1 MRKRKWKQGIA
12 VLTAAALVLTGII
25 VPGSAGAKAKIR
37 LNKKKVTIKVG
48 GKVTLKLK
56 NAKKKVIWKSSKK
69 KVASVSA
76 KGIVRGKSAGTAKIT
91 AKSNKKSY
99 TCTVIVKEKRDS
111 FVEPD
116 ETEMPGTTT
125 VPTAKPTGEPTKT
138 PVNPTSNPTKAPAS
152 EAPVNPTSNPT
163 KVPASEAPV
172 NPTSNPT
179 KAPASEAPVNP
190 TSNPTKTPASE
201 APVNPTSNPTKAP
214 ASEAPVNPTSNP
226 TKAPASETPVNP
238 TSNPTKAPA
247 SEAPVNPTS
256 NPTKVPASE
265 APVNPT
271 SNPTKAPASE
281 APVNPT
287 KAPVNPTKEPTT
299 APTAA
304 PSGNTLT
311 IGKYSLSIGMSFQD
325 AQNILGSKCV
335 DEGISP
341 QGYASYIYNPG
352 NDYSCLVELQ
362 VKDGKLVEL
371 STISKNFNY
380 GDIAAAGNSIATLK
394 ANGFT
399 AVETYK
405 YTIYSKTSDQEYIN
419 VMTDAQRGGAVYGVQ
434 IFDKSLGSM
443 DTLLYPKNCKYSDDI
458 NKYQARLTALYLNAY
473 RAYHGAGLMQITD
486 NGVAQA
492 HSEYMASKNSDVMD
506 EGSVSWKTRFDQNY
520 NDGEKL
526 FLKTEYV
533 SYGSPDAF
541 SAVTYAIAE
550 RDSTTNFYKYILMEE
565 YEDEAVDFCIE
576 CGFANTAS
584 GSKLTFSAFD
594 FYAY

>member
-12 VLTAAALVLTGII
+12 VLTAAALVLTGIT

-69 KVASVSA
+69 KVAPVSA

-116 ETEMPGTTT
+116 ETEMPGTT
-125 VPTAKPTGEPTKT
+125 VPTAKPTGVPTTKPTGEPTK
-138 PVNPTSNPTKAPAS
+138 
-152 EAPVNPTSNPT
+152 APVNPTSNPT

-179 KAPASEAPVNP
+179 KAPADP
-190 TSNPTKTPASE
+190 TP
-201 APVNPTSNPTKAP
+201 
-214 ASEAPVNPTSNP
+214 
-226 TKAPASETPVNP
+226 
-238 TSNPTKAPA
+238 
-247 SEAPVNPTS
+247 
-256 NPTKVPASE
+256 
-265 APVNPT
+265 
-271 SNPTKAPASE
+271 
-281 APVNPT
+281 
-287 KAPVNPTKEPTT
+287 EPTT

-311 IGKYSLSIGMSFQD
+311 IGKYSLSIGMSFKD

-352 NDYSCLVELQ
+352 NDYSCLVEFQ
-362 VKDGKLVEL
+362 IKDGKLVEL

-380 GDIAAAGNSIATLK
+380 GGIAAAGNSIATLK

-419 VMTDAQRGGAVYGVQ
+419 VMTDTQRGGAVYGVQ

-492 HSEYMASKNSDVMD
+492 HSKYMASKNSDVMD

>member
-12 VLTAAALVLTGII
+12 VLTAAALVLTGIT

-116 ETEMPGTTT
+116 ETEMPGTT

-179 KAPASEAPVNP
+179 K
-190 TSNPTKTPASE
+190 T
-201 APVNPTSNPTKAP
+201 
-214 ASEAPVNPTSNP
+214 
-226 TKAPASETPVNP
+226 
-238 TSNPTKAPA
+238 PA

-265 APVNPT
+265 APINPTSNPTKVPVNPTGNPTKVPESEAPVDPTSNPTGNPTKVPESEAPVNPT
-271 SNPTKAPASE
+271 SNPTKAPTAKPTDVPTTKPTGE
-281 APVNPT
+281 PT
-287 KAPVNPTKEPTT
+287 KAPVDPTPEPTT

-352 NDYSCLVELQ
+352 NDYSCLVEFQ
-362 VKDGKLVEL
+362 IRDGKLVEL

-380 GDIAAAGNSIATLK
+380 GGIAAAGNSIATLK

-419 VMTDAQRGGAVYGVQ
+419 VMTDTQRGGAVYGVQ

-473 RAYHGAGLMQITD
+473 RVYHGAGLMQITD

-550 RDSTTNFYKYILMEE
+550 RDSATNFYKYILMEE

>member
-12 VLTAAALVLTGII
+12 VLTAAALVLTGIT

-56 NAKKKVIWKSSKK
+56 NAKKKVTWKSSKK

-99 TCTVIVKEKRDS
+99 TCTVIVKEKQDS

-125 VPTAKPTGEPTKT
+125 VPTAKPTGEPTK
-138 PVNPTSNPTKAPAS
+138 
-152 EAPVNPTSNPT
+152 
-163 KVPASEAPV
+163 
-172 NPTSNPT
+172 
-179 KAPASEAPVNP
+179 
-190 TSNPTKTPASE
+190 

-226 TKAPASETPVNP
+226 TKAP
-238 TSNPTKAPA
+238 
-247 SEAPVNPTS
+247 VNPTS
-256 NPTKVPASE
+256 NPTKVPASK

-271 SNPTKAPASE
+271 SNPTKAPAD
-281 APVNPT
+281 PT
-287 KAPVNPTKEPTT
+287 PEPTT

-352 NDYSCLVELQ
+352 NDYSCLVEFQ
-362 VKDGKLVEL
+362 IRDGKLVEL
-371 STISKNFNY
+371 STISKKFNY
-380 GDIAAAGNSIATLK
+380 GGIAAVGNSIATLK

-419 VMTDAQRGGAVYGVQ
+419 VMTDTQRGGAVYGVQ

>member
-12 VLTAAALVLTGII
+12 VLTAAALVLTGIT

-152 EAPVNPTSNPT
+152 EAPVNPT
-163 KVPASEAPV
+163 
-172 NPTSNPT
+172 
-179 KAPASEAPVNP
+179 
-190 TSNPTKTPASE
+190 
-201 APVNPTSNPTKAP
+201 
-214 ASEAPVNPTSNP
+214 
-226 TKAPASETPVNP
+226 
-238 TSNPTKAPA
+238 
-247 SEAPVNPTS
+247 
-256 NPTKVPASE
+256 
-265 APVNPT
+265 
-271 SNPTKAPASE
+271 
-281 APVNPT
+281 
-287 KAPVNPTKEPTT
+287 KAPVNPTKEPVDPTPEPTT

-341 QGYASYIYNPG
+341 QGYASYMYNPG
-352 NDYSCLVELQ
+352 NDYSCLVEFQ
-362 VKDGKLVEL
+362 IRDGKLVEL

-380 GDIAAAGNSIATLK
+380 GGIAAAGNSIATLK

-419 VMTDAQRGGAVYGVQ
+419 VMTDTQRGGAVYGVQ

-458 NKYQARLTALYLNAY
+458 NKYQACLTALYLNAY

-520 NDGEKL
+520 NDGETL

>member
-12 VLTAAALVLTGII
+12 VLTAAALVLTGIT

-116 ETEMPGTTT
+116 ETEMPGTT

-152 EAPVNPTSNPT
+152 EAPVNPTP
-163 KVPASEAPV
+163 
-172 NPTSNPT
+172 
-179 KAPASEAPVNP
+179 
-190 TSNPTKTPASE
+190 
-201 APVNPTSNPTKAP
+201 
-214 ASEAPVNPTSNP
+214 
-226 TKAPASETPVNP
+226 
-238 TSNPTKAPA
+238 
-247 SEAPVNPTS
+247 
-256 NPTKVPASE
+256 
-265 APVNPT
+265 
-271 SNPTKAPASE
+271 
-281 APVNPT
+281 
-287 KAPVNPTKEPTT
+287 EPTT

-380 GDIAAAGNSIATLK
+380 GDIVAAGNSIATLK

>member
-12 VLTAAALVLTGII
+12 VLTAAALVLTGIT

-138 PVNPTSNPTKAPAS
+138 
-152 EAPVNPTSNPT
+152 
-163 KVPASEAPV
+163 
-172 NPTSNPT
+172 
-179 KAPASEAPVNP
+179 
-190 TSNPTKTPASE
+190 
-201 APVNPTSNPTKAP
+201 
-214 ASEAPVNPTSNP
+214 
-226 TKAPASETPVNP
+226 
-238 TSNPTKAPA
+238 
-247 SEAPVNPTS
+247 
-256 NPTKVPASE
+256 
-265 APVNPT
+265 PVNPT

>member
-12 VLTAAALVLTGII
+12 VLTAAALVLTGIT

-125 VPTAKPTGEPTKT
+125 VPTAKPTGVPTTKPTGEPTKAPVNPT
-138 PVNPTSNPTKAPAS
+138 SNPTKVPVNPTGNPTKVPESEAPVNPTSNPTKAPAS

-179 KAPASEAPVNP
+179 KVPASEVPVNP
-190 TSNPTKTPASE
+190 TG
-201 APVNPTSNPTKAP
+201 NPTKAP

-226 TKAPASETPVNP
+226 TKAPTAKP
-238 TSNPTKAPA
+238 TDVPTTK
-247 SEAPVNPTS
+247 PTG
-256 NPTKVPASE
+256 E
-265 APVNPT
+265 
-271 SNPTKAPASE
+271 
-281 APVNPT
+281 PT
-287 KAPVNPTKEPTT
+287 KAPVNPTGKPTKAPTTKPTGEPTKAPADPTPEPTT
-299 APTAA
+299 AP
-304 PSGNTLT
+304 SGNALT

-352 NDYSCLVELQ
+352 NDYSCLVEFQ
-362 VKDGKLVEL
+362 IRDGKLVEL
-371 STISKNFNY
+371 STISKKFNY
-380 GDIAAAGNSIATLK
+380 GGIAAAGNSIATLK

-419 VMTDAQRGGAVYGVQ
+419 VMTDTQRGGAVYGVQ

-492 HSEYMASKNSDVMD
+492 HSEYMASKNSDVTD

>member
-12 VLTAAALVLTGII
+12 VLTAAALVLTGIT

-116 ETEMPGTTT
+116 ETEMPGTT

-163 KVPASEAPV
+163 KVPASEAPI

-179 KAPASEAPVNP
+179 KVPVNPTGNPTKVPESEAPVDP
-190 TSNPTKTPASE
+190 TSNPTGNPTKVPESE

-214 ASEAPVNPTSNP
+214 TAKPTDVP
-226 TKAPASETPVNP
+226 TTKP
-238 TSNPTKAPA
+238 TG
-247 SEAPVNPTS
+247 E
-256 NPTKVPASE
+256 
-265 APVNPT
+265 
-271 SNPTKAPASE
+271 
-281 APVNPT
+281 PT
-287 KAPVNPTKEPTT
+287 KAPVDPTPEPTT

-352 NDYSCLVELQ
+352 NDYSCLVEFQ
-362 VKDGKLVEL
+362 IRDGKLVEL

-380 GDIAAAGNSIATLK
+380 GGIAAAGNSIATLK

-419 VMTDAQRGGAVYGVQ
+419 VMTDTQRGGAVYGVQ

-473 RAYHGAGLMQITD
+473 RVYHGAGLMQITD

-550 RDSTTNFYKYILMEE
+550 RDSATNFYKYILMEE

>member
-12 VLTAAALVLTGII
+12 VLTAAALVLTGIT

-116 ETEMPGTTT
+116 ETEMPGTT

-152 EAPVNPTSNPT
+152 EAPVNPT
-163 KVPASEAPV
+163 
-172 NPTSNPT
+172 
-179 KAPASEAPVNP
+179 
-190 TSNPTKTPASE
+190 
-201 APVNPTSNPTKAP
+201 
-214 ASEAPVNPTSNP
+214 
-226 TKAPASETPVNP
+226 
-238 TSNPTKAPA
+238 
-247 SEAPVNPTS
+247 
-256 NPTKVPASE
+256 
-265 APVNPT
+265 
-271 SNPTKAPASE
+271 
-281 APVNPT
+281 
-287 KAPVNPTKEPTT
+287 KAPVNPTKEPVDPTPEPTT

-380 GDIAAAGNSIATLK
+380 GGVAAAGNSIATLK

-419 VMTDAQRGGAVYGVQ
+419 VMTDTQRGGAVYGVQ

>member
-1 MRKRKWKQGIA
+1 MRKRKWKQGVA
-12 VLTAAALVLTGII
+12 VLTAAALVVTGIT
-25 VPGSAGAKAKIR
+25 VPGSTGAKAKIR

-48 GKVTLKLK
+48 GKVILKLK
-56 NAKKKVIWKSSKK
+56 NAKKKVTWKSSKK

-125 VPTAKPTGEPTKT
+125 VPTAKPTGVPTVKPTGEPTKA
-138 PVNPTSNPTKAPAS
+138 PVNPTGNPTKAPASEAPVNPTGNPTSNPTKAPAS
-152 EAPVNPTSNPT
+152 EAPVNPTG
-163 KVPASEAPV
+163 K
-172 NPTSNPT
+172 
-179 KAPASEAPVNP
+179 
-190 TSNPTKTPASE
+190 
-201 APVNPTSNPTKAP
+201 
-214 ASEAPVNPTSNP
+214 PTSNP

-271 SNPTKAPASE
+271 SNPTKVPASE
-281 APVNPT
+281 APVDPTSNPT
-287 KAPVNPTKEPTT
+287 KAPTAKPTDVPTTKPTGEPTKAPADPTPEPTT

-352 NDYSCLVELQ
+352 NDYSCLVEFQ
-362 VKDGKLVEL
+362 IRDGKLVEL

-380 GDIAAAGNSIATLK
+380 GGIAAAGNSIATLK

-419 VMTDAQRGGAVYGVQ
+419 VMTDTQRGGAVYGVQ

-492 HSEYMASKNSDVMD
+492 HSEYMAGKNSDVMD

>member
-12 VLTAAALVLTGII
+12 VLTAAALVLTGIT

-116 ETEMPGTTT
+116 ETEMPGTT

-138 PVNPTSNPTKAPAS
+138 
-152 EAPVNPTSNPT
+152 
-163 KVPASEAPV
+163 
-172 NPTSNPT
+172 
-179 KAPASEAPVNP
+179 
-190 TSNPTKTPASE
+190 
-201 APVNPTSNPTKAP
+201 
-214 ASEAPVNPTSNP
+214 
-226 TKAPASETPVNP
+226 
-238 TSNPTKAPA
+238 
-247 SEAPVNPTS
+247 
-256 NPTKVPASE
+256 
-265 APVNPT
+265 PVNPT

-299 APTAA
+299 APTAD
-304 PSGNTLT
+304 PSGNALT

-325 AQNILGSKCV
+325 VQNILVSGSV

-341 QGYASYIYNPG
+341 QGYASYVYNPG

-371 STISKNFNY
+371 STISKKFNY
-380 GDIAAAGNSIATLK
+380 GGIAAAGNSIATLK

-419 VMTDAQRGGAVYGVQ
+419 VMTDTRRGGAVYGVQ

-486 NGVAQA
+486 KGVAQA
-492 HSEYMASKNSDVMD
+492 HSEYMASKNSDVTD

>member
-12 VLTAAALVLTGII
+12 VLTAAALVLTGIT

-190 TSNPTKTPASE
+190 T
-201 APVNPTSNPTKAP
+201 
-214 ASEAPVNPTSNP
+214 
-226 TKAPASETPVNP
+226 
-238 TSNPTKAPA
+238 
-247 SEAPVNPTS
+247 
-256 NPTKVPASE
+256 
-265 APVNPT
+265 
-271 SNPTKAPASE
+271 
-281 APVNPT
+281 

-299 APTAA
+299 APTAD
-304 PSGNTLT
+304 PSGNALT

-325 AQNILGSKCV
+325 VQNILVSGSV

-341 QGYASYIYNPG
+341 QGYASYVYNPG

-371 STISKNFNY
+371 STISKKFNY
-380 GDIAAAGNSIATLK
+380 GGIAAAGNSIATLK

-419 VMTDAQRGGAVYGVQ
+419 VMTDTRRGGAVYGVQ

-486 NGVAQA
+486 KGVAQA
-492 HSEYMASKNSDVMD
+492 HSEYMASKNSDVTD

>member
-12 VLTAAALVLTGII
+12 VLTTAALVLTGIT

-116 ETEMPGTTT
+116 ETEMPGTT

-138 PVNPTSNPTKAPAS
+138 
-152 EAPVNPTSNPT
+152 
-163 KVPASEAPV
+163 
-172 NPTSNPT
+172 
-179 KAPASEAPVNP
+179 
-190 TSNPTKTPASE
+190 
-201 APVNPTSNPTKAP
+201 
-214 ASEAPVNPTSNP
+214 
-226 TKAPASETPVNP
+226 
-238 TSNPTKAPA
+238 
-247 SEAPVNPTS
+247 
-256 NPTKVPASE
+256 
-265 APVNPT
+265 PVNPT

-352 NDYSCLVELQ
+352 NDYSCLVEFQ
-362 VKDGKLVEL
+362 IRDGKLVEL

>member
-247 SEAPVNPTS
+247 SEAPVNPT
-256 NPTKVPASE
+256 
-265 APVNPT
+265 
-271 SNPTKAPASE
+271 
-281 APVNPT
+281 
-287 KAPVNPTKEPTT
+287 KAPVNPTKEPVDPTPEPTT

-352 NDYSCLVELQ
+352 NDYSCLVEFQ
-362 VKDGKLVEL
+362 IRDGKLVEL

-380 GDIAAAGNSIATLK
+380 GGIAAAGNSIATLK

-419 VMTDAQRGGAVYGVQ
+419 VMTDTQRGGAVYGVQ

>member
-1 MRKRKWKQGIA
+1 MRKRKWKQGVA
-12 VLTAAALVLTGII
+12 VLTAAALVVTGIT

-48 GKVTLKLK
+48 GKVILKLK
-56 NAKKKVIWKSSKK
+56 NAKKKVTWKSSKK

-116 ETEMPGTTT
+116 ETEMPGTT
-125 VPTAKPTGEPTKT
+125 VPTAKPTGVPTVKPTGEPTKA
-138 PVNPTSNPTKAPAS
+138 PVNPTGNPTKAPAS
-152 EAPVNPTSNPT
+152 EAPVNPTG
-163 KVPASEAPV
+163 K
-172 NPTSNPT
+172 
-179 KAPASEAPVNP
+179 
-190 TSNPTKTPASE
+190 
-201 APVNPTSNPTKAP
+201 
-214 ASEAPVNPTSNP
+214 PTSNP

-271 SNPTKAPASE
+271 SNPTKVPASE
-281 APVNPT
+281 APVDPTSNPT
-287 KAPVNPTKEPTT
+287 KAPTAKPTDVPTTKPTGEPTKAPVDPTPEPTT

-352 NDYSCLVELQ
+352 NDYSCLVEFQ
-362 VKDGKLVEL
+362 IRDGKLVEL

-380 GDIAAAGNSIATLK
+380 GGIAAAGNSIATLK

-419 VMTDAQRGGAVYGVQ
+419 VMTDTQRGGAVYGVQ

-443 DTLLYPKNCKYSDDI
+443 DTLLYPKNCKYFDDI

-492 HSEYMASKNSDVMD
+492 HSEYMAGKNSDVMD

>member
-12 VLTAAALVLTGII
+12 VLTAAALVLTGIT

-99 TCTVIVKEKRDS
+99 TCTVIVKEKQDS

-116 ETEMPGTTT
+116 ETEMPGTTVPT
-125 VPTAKPTGEPTKT
+125 AKPTGVPTAKPTGEPTK
-138 PVNPTSNPTKAPAS
+138 
-152 EAPVNPTSNPT
+152 
-163 KVPASEAPV
+163 APV

-179 KAPASEAPVNP
+179 KAPASEVPVNP
-190 TSNPTKTPASE
+190 TSNPTKVPTAKPTDVPTAKPTDVPTTKPTGE
-201 APVNPTSNPTKAP
+201 PTKAPVNPTGNPTKAP
-214 ASEAPVNPTSNP
+214 ADP
-226 TKAPASETPVNP
+226 TPVNP

-247 SEAPVNPTS
+247 DPT
-256 NPTKVPASE
+256 P
-265 APVNPT
+265 
-271 SNPTKAPASE
+271 
-281 APVNPT
+281 
-287 KAPVNPTKEPTT
+287 EPTT
-299 APTAA
+299 A

-352 NDYSCLVELQ
+352 NDYSCLVEFQ
-362 VKDGKLVEL
+362 IRDGKLVEL

-380 GDIAAAGNSIATLK
+380 GGIAAAGNSIATLK

-419 VMTDAQRGGAVYGVQ
+419 VMTDTQRGGAVYGVQ

-443 DTLLYPKNCKYSDDI
+443 DTLLYPKNCKYFDDI

-492 HSEYMASKNSDVMD
+492 HSEYMAGKNSDVMD

>member
-1 MRKRKWKQGIA
+1 MRKRKWKQGVA
-12 VLTAAALVLTGII
+12 VLTAAALVVTGIT

-48 GKVTLKLK
+48 GKVILKLK
-56 NAKKKVIWKSSKK
+56 NAKKKVTWKSSKK

-125 VPTAKPTGEPTKT
+125 VPTAKPTGVPTVKPTGEPTKA
-138 PVNPTSNPTKAPAS
+138 PVNPTGNPTKAPASEAPVNPTGNPTSNPTKAPAS
-152 EAPVNPTSNPT
+152 EAPVNPTG
-163 KVPASEAPV
+163 K
-172 NPTSNPT
+172 
-179 KAPASEAPVNP
+179 
-190 TSNPTKTPASE
+190 
-201 APVNPTSNPTKAP
+201 
-214 ASEAPVNPTSNP
+214 PTSNP

-265 APVNPT
+265 APVDPT
-271 SNPTKAPASE
+271 SNPTKAPTAKPTDVPTTKPTGE
-281 APVNPT
+281 PT
-287 KAPVNPTKEPTT
+287 KAPADPTPEPTT

-352 NDYSCLVELQ
+352 NDYSCLVEFQ
-362 VKDGKLVEL
+362 IRDGKLVEL

-380 GDIAAAGNSIATLK
+380 GGIAAAGNSIATLK

-419 VMTDAQRGGAVYGVQ
+419 VMTDTQRGGAVYGVQ

>member
-12 VLTAAALVLTGII
+12 VLTAAALVLTGIT

-116 ETEMPGTTT
+116 ETEMPGTT

-152 EAPVNPTSNPT
+152 EAPVNPT
-163 KVPASEAPV
+163 
-172 NPTSNPT
+172 
-179 KAPASEAPVNP
+179 
-190 TSNPTKTPASE
+190 
-201 APVNPTSNPTKAP
+201 
-214 ASEAPVNPTSNP
+214 
-226 TKAPASETPVNP
+226 
-238 TSNPTKAPA
+238 
-247 SEAPVNPTS
+247 
-256 NPTKVPASE
+256 
-265 APVNPT
+265 
-271 SNPTKAPASE
+271 
-281 APVNPT
+281 
-287 KAPVNPTKEPTT
+287 KAPVNPTKEPVDPTPEPTT

-352 NDYSCLVELQ
+352 NDYSCLVEFQ
-362 VKDGKLVEL
+362 IRDGKLVEL

-380 GDIAAAGNSIATLK
+380 GGVAAAGNSIATLK

-419 VMTDAQRGGAVYGVQ
+419 VMTDTQRGGAVYGVQ

>member
-12 VLTAAALVLTGII
+12 VLTAAALVLTGIT

-138 PVNPTSNPTKAPAS
+138 PVNPTSNPTKVPAS

-163 KVPASEAPV
+163 KVPASKAPV

-179 KAPASEAPVNP
+179 KAPADP
-190 TSNPTKTPASE
+190 TSE
-201 APVNPTSNPTKAP
+201 
-214 ASEAPVNPTSNP
+214 
-226 TKAPASETPVNP
+226 
-238 TSNPTKAPA
+238 
-247 SEAPVNPTS
+247 
-256 NPTKVPASE
+256 
-265 APVNPT
+265 
-271 SNPTKAPASE
+271 
-281 APVNPT
+281 
-287 KAPVNPTKEPTT
+287 
-299 APTAA
+299 PTAA

-380 GDIAAAGNSIATLK
+380 GGIAAAGNSIAALK

-419 VMTDAQRGGAVYGVQ
+419 VMTDTQRGGAVYGVQ

-458 NKYQARLTALYLNAY
+458 NKHQARLTALYLNAY

>member
-12 VLTAAALVLTGII
+12 VLTAAALVLTGIT

-56 NAKKKVIWKSSKK
+56 NAKKKVTWKSSKK

-99 TCTVIVKEKRDS
+99 TCTVIVKEKQDS

-125 VPTAKPTGEPTKT
+125 VPTAKPTGEPTK
-138 PVNPTSNPTKAPAS
+138 
-152 EAPVNPTSNPT
+152 
-163 KVPASEAPV
+163 
-172 NPTSNPT
+172 
-179 KAPASEAPVNP
+179 
-190 TSNPTKTPASE
+190 

-226 TKAPASETPVNP
+226 TKAP
-238 TSNPTKAPA
+238 
-247 SEAPVNPTS
+247 VNPTS

-271 SNPTKAPASE
+271 SNPTKVPAS
-281 APVNPT
+281 
-287 KAPVNPTKEPTT
+287 KAPVNPTSNPTKAPADPTPEPTT

-352 NDYSCLVELQ
+352 NDYSCLVEFQ
-362 VKDGKLVEL
+362 IRDGKLVEL

-380 GDIAAAGNSIATLK
+380 GGIAAAGNSIATLK

-419 VMTDAQRGGAVYGVQ
+419 VMTDTQRGGAVYGVQ

-458 NKYQARLTALYLNAY
+458 NKYQARLTALYLNAD

>member
-12 VLTAAALVLTGII
+12 VLTAAALVLTGIT

-56 NAKKKVIWKSSKK
+56 NAKKKVTWKSSKK

-99 TCTVIVKEKRDS
+99 TCTVIVKEKQDS

-125 VPTAKPTGEPTKT
+125 VPTAKPTGEPTK
-138 PVNPTSNPTKAPAS
+138 
-152 EAPVNPTSNPT
+152 
-163 KVPASEAPV
+163 
-172 NPTSNPT
+172 
-179 KAPASEAPVNP
+179 
-190 TSNPTKTPASE
+190 

-226 TKAPASETPVNP
+226 TKAP
-238 TSNPTKAPA
+238 
-247 SEAPVNPTS
+247 VNPTS

-271 SNPTKAPASE
+271 SNPTKVPAS
-281 APVNPT
+281 
-287 KAPVNPTKEPTT
+287 KAPVNPTSNPTQAPADPTPEPTT

-352 NDYSCLVELQ
+352 NDYSCLVEFQ
-362 VKDGKLVEL
+362 IRDGKLVEL

-380 GDIAAAGNSIATLK
+380 GGIAAAGNSIATLK

-419 VMTDAQRGGAVYGVQ
+419 VMTDTQRGGAVYGVQ

>member
-12 VLTAAALVLTGII
+12 VLTAAALVLTGIT

-116 ETEMPGTTT
+116 ETEMPGTT

-152 EAPVNPTSNPT
+152 EAPVNPTP
-163 KVPASEAPV
+163 
-172 NPTSNPT
+172 
-179 KAPASEAPVNP
+179 
-190 TSNPTKTPASE
+190 
-201 APVNPTSNPTKAP
+201 
-214 ASEAPVNPTSNP
+214 
-226 TKAPASETPVNP
+226 
-238 TSNPTKAPA
+238 
-247 SEAPVNPTS
+247 
-256 NPTKVPASE
+256 
-265 APVNPT
+265 
-271 SNPTKAPASE
+271 
-281 APVNPT
+281 
-287 KAPVNPTKEPTT
+287 EPTT

-352 NDYSCLVELQ
+352 NDYSCLVEFQ
-362 VKDGKLVEL
+362 IRDGKLVEL

-380 GDIAAAGNSIATLK
+380 GGVAAAGNSIATLK

-419 VMTDAQRGGAVYGVQ
+419 VMTDTQRGGAVYGVQ

>member
-12 VLTAAALVLTGII
+12 VLTAAALVLTGIT

-56 NAKKKVIWKSSKK
+56 NAKKKVTWKSSKK

-99 TCTVIVKEKRDS
+99 TCTVIVKEKQDS

-125 VPTAKPTGEPTKT
+125 VPTAKPTGEPTK
-138 PVNPTSNPTKAPAS
+138 
-152 EAPVNPTSNPT
+152 
-163 KVPASEAPV
+163 
-172 NPTSNPT
+172 
-179 KAPASEAPVNP
+179 
-190 TSNPTKTPASE
+190 

-226 TKAPASETPVNP
+226 TKAP
-238 TSNPTKAPA
+238 
-247 SEAPVNPTS
+247 VNPTS

-271 SNPTKAPASE
+271 SNPTKVPAS
-281 APVNPT
+281 
-287 KAPVNPTKEPTT
+287 KAPVNPTSNPTKAPADPTPEPTT

-352 NDYSCLVELQ
+352 NDYSCLVEFQ
-362 VKDGKLVEL
+362 IRDGKLVEL
-371 STISKNFNY
+371 STISKKFNY
-380 GDIAAAGNSIATLK
+380 GGIAAVGNSIATLK

-419 VMTDAQRGGAVYGVQ
+419 VMTDTQRGGAVYGVQ

-458 NKYQARLTALYLNAY
+458 NKYQARLTALHLNAY

>member
-12 VLTAAALVLTGII
+12 VLTAAALVLTGIT

-56 NAKKKVIWKSSKK
+56 NAKKKVTWKSSKK

-116 ETEMPGTTT
+116 ETEMPGTTVPT
-125 VPTAKPTGEPTKT
+125 AKPTEVPTTKPTRVPTAKPTGEPTKV
-138 PVNPTSNPTKAPAS
+138 PVNPTGNPTKAPTG
-152 EAPVNPTSNPT
+152 EPTKAPVNPTSNPT

-179 KAPASEAPVNP
+179 K
-190 TSNPTKTPASE
+190 
-201 APVNPTSNPTKAP
+201 
-214 ASEAPVNPTSNP
+214 
-226 TKAPASETPVNP
+226 
-238 TSNPTKAPA
+238 
-247 SEAPVNPTS
+247 
-256 NPTKVPASE
+256 VPASE
-265 APVNPT
+265 APVDPT
-271 SNPTKAPASE
+271 GNPTKAPAD
-281 APVNPT
+281 PT
-287 KAPVNPTKEPTT
+287 PEPTT

-304 PSGNTLT
+304 PSGNALT

-325 AQNILGSKCV
+325 AQNILVSGSV

-341 QGYASYIYNPG
+341 QGYASYVYNPG

-380 GDIAAAGNSIATLK
+380 GGIAAAGNSITTLK

-419 VMTDAQRGGAVYGVQ
+419 VMTDTRRGGAVYGVQ

-486 NGVAQA
+486 KGVAQA
-492 HSEYMASKNSDVMD
+492 HSEYMASKNSDVTD

>member
-12 VLTAAALVLTGII
+12 VLTAAALVLTGIT

-116 ETEMPGTTT
+116 ETEMPGTT

-138 PVNPTSNPTKAPAS
+138 PVNPTPD
-152 EAPVNPTSNPT
+152 
-163 KVPASEAPV
+163 
-172 NPTSNPT
+172 
-179 KAPASEAPVNP
+179 
-190 TSNPTKTPASE
+190 
-201 APVNPTSNPTKAP
+201 
-214 ASEAPVNPTSNP
+214 
-226 TKAPASETPVNP
+226 
-238 TSNPTKAPA
+238 
-247 SEAPVNPTS
+247 
-256 NPTKVPASE
+256 
-265 APVNPT
+265 
-271 SNPTKAPASE
+271 
-281 APVNPT
+281 
-287 KAPVNPTKEPTT
+287 PTT

-352 NDYSCLVELQ
+352 NDYSCLVEFQ
-362 VKDGKLVEL
+362 IRDGKLVEL

-380 GDIAAAGNSIATLK
+380 GGVAAAGNSIATLK

-419 VMTDAQRGGAVYGVQ
+419 VMTDTQRGGAVYGVQ

>member
-12 VLTAAALVLTGII
+12 VLTAAALVLTGIT

-56 NAKKKVIWKSSKK
+56 NAKKKVTWKSSKK

-99 TCTVIVKEKRDS
+99 TCTVIVKEKQDS

-125 VPTAKPTGEPTKT
+125 VPTAKPTGEPTK
-138 PVNPTSNPTKAPAS
+138 
-152 EAPVNPTSNPT
+152 
-163 KVPASEAPV
+163 
-172 NPTSNPT
+172 
-179 KAPASEAPVNP
+179 
-190 TSNPTKTPASE
+190 

-226 TKAPASETPVNP
+226 TKAP
-238 TSNPTKAPA
+238 
-247 SEAPVNPTS
+247 VNPTS

-271 SNPTKAPASE
+271 SNPTKVPAS
-281 APVNPT
+281 
-287 KAPVNPTKEPTT
+287 KAPVNPTSNPTKAPADPTPEPTT

-304 PSGNTLT
+304 PSGDTLT

-352 NDYSCLVELQ
+352 NDYSCLVEFQ
-362 VKDGKLVEL
+362 IRDGKLVEL
-371 STISKNFNY
+371 STISKKFNY
-380 GDIAAAGNSIATLK
+380 GGIAAVGNSIATLK

-419 VMTDAQRGGAVYGVQ
+419 VMTDTQRGGAVYGVQ

>member
-12 VLTAAALVLTGII
+12 VLTAAALVLTGIT

-56 NAKKKVIWKSSKK
+56 NAKKKVTWKSSKK

-99 TCTVIVKEKRDS
+99 TCTVIVKEKQDS

-152 EAPVNPTSNPT
+152 KAPVNPTRHPTTVPASEAPVNPTSNPTKVPASEAPINPTSNPT

-179 KAPASEAPVNP
+179 KVPAS
-190 TSNPTKTPASE
+190 K

-214 ASEAPVNPTSNP
+214 ADPTS
-226 TKAPASETPVNP
+226 E
-238 TSNPTKAPA
+238 
-247 SEAPVNPTS
+247 
-256 NPTKVPASE
+256 
-265 APVNPT
+265 
-271 SNPTKAPASE
+271 
-281 APVNPT
+281 
-287 KAPVNPTKEPTT
+287 
-299 APTAA
+299 PTAA

-380 GDIAAAGNSIATLK
+380 GGIAAAGNSIAALK

-419 VMTDAQRGGAVYGVQ
+419 VMTDTQRGGAVYGVQ

-458 NKYQARLTALYLNAY
+458 NKHQARLTALYLNAY

>member
-12 VLTAAALVLTGII
+12 VLTAAALVLTGIT

-116 ETEMPGTTT
+116 ETEMPGTT

-138 PVNPTSNPTKAPAS
+138 PVNPTSNPTK
-152 EAPVNPTSNPT
+152 
-163 KVPASEAPV
+163 VPASKAPV

-179 KAPASEAPVNP
+179 KAPADP
-190 TSNPTKTPASE
+190 TP
-201 APVNPTSNPTKAP
+201 
-214 ASEAPVNPTSNP
+214 
-226 TKAPASETPVNP
+226 
-238 TSNPTKAPA
+238 
-247 SEAPVNPTS
+247 
-256 NPTKVPASE
+256 
-265 APVNPT
+265 
-271 SNPTKAPASE
+271 
-281 APVNPT
+281 
-287 KAPVNPTKEPTT
+287 EPTT

-352 NDYSCLVELQ
+352 NDYSCLVEFQ
-362 VKDGKLVEL
+362 IRDGKLVEL
-371 STISKNFNY
+371 STISKKFNY

-520 NDGEKL
+520 NDGEKH

>member
-12 VLTAAALVLTGII
+12 VLTAAALVLTGIT

-56 NAKKKVIWKSSKK
+56 NAKKKVTWKSSKK

-99 TCTVIVKEKRDS
+99 TCTVIVKEKQDS

-125 VPTAKPTGEPTKT
+125 VPTAKPTGEPTKA

-163 KVPASEAPV
+163 KVPASKAPV

-179 KAPASEAPVNP
+179 KAPADP
-190 TSNPTKTPASE
+190 TP
-201 APVNPTSNPTKAP
+201 
-214 ASEAPVNPTSNP
+214 
-226 TKAPASETPVNP
+226 
-238 TSNPTKAPA
+238 
-247 SEAPVNPTS
+247 
-256 NPTKVPASE
+256 
-265 APVNPT
+265 
-271 SNPTKAPASE
+271 
-281 APVNPT
+281 
-287 KAPVNPTKEPTT
+287 EPTT

-352 NDYSCLVELQ
+352 NDYSCLVEFQ
-362 VKDGKLVEL
+362 IRDGKLVEL

-380 GDIAAAGNSIATLK
+380 GGIAAAGNSIATLK

-419 VMTDAQRGGAVYGVQ
+419 VMTDTQRGGAVYGVQ

>member
-12 VLTAAALVLTGII
+12 VLTAAALVLTGIT

-56 NAKKKVIWKSSKK
+56 NTKKKVIWKSSKK

-116 ETEMPGTTT
+116 ETEMPGTTVPT
-125 VPTAKPTGEPTKT
+125 AKPTGVPTTKPTAKPTGEPTK
-138 PVNPTSNPTKAPAS
+138 
-152 EAPVNPTSNPT
+152 APVNPTSNPT

-179 KAPASEAPVNP
+179 TVPTTKPTGEPTKTPVNPTSNPTKVPTSEAPVNP
-190 TSNPTKTPASE
+190 TSNPTTVPTTKPTGEPTK

-214 ASEAPVNPTSNP
+214 ADPTP
-226 TKAPASETPVNP
+226 
-238 TSNPTKAPA
+238 
-247 SEAPVNPTS
+247 
-256 NPTKVPASE
+256 
-265 APVNPT
+265 
-271 SNPTKAPASE
+271 
-281 APVNPT
+281 
-287 KAPVNPTKEPTT
+287 EPTT

-304 PSGNTLT
+304 PSGNALT

-325 AQNILGSKCV
+325 AQNILVSGSV

-341 QGYASYIYNPG
+341 QGYASYVYNPG

-362 VKDGKLVEL
+362 VKDGKIVEL

-380 GDIAAAGNSIATLK
+380 GGIAAAGNSIATLK

>member
-12 VLTAAALVLTGII
+12 VLTAAALVLTGIT

-116 ETEMPGTTT
+116 ETEMPGTT

-163 KVPASEAPV
+163 KAPASEAPVNPTSNPTKVPASETPV

-201 APVNPTSNPTKAP
+201 APVNPTSNPTKA
-214 ASEAPVNPTSNP
+214 
-226 TKAPASETPVNP
+226 
-238 TSNPTKAPA
+238 
-247 SEAPVNPTS
+247 
-256 NPTKVPASE
+256 PASE

-352 NDYSCLVELQ
+352 NDYSCLVEFQ
-362 VKDGKLVEL
+362 IRDGKLVEL

>member
-12 VLTAAALVLTGII
+12 VLTAAALVLTGIT

-56 NAKKKVIWKSSKK
+56 NAKKKVTWKSSKK

-116 ETEMPGTTT
+116 ETEMPGTTVPT
-125 VPTAKPTGEPTKT
+125 AKPTEVPTTKPTRVPTAKPTGEPTKV
-138 PVNPTSNPTKAPAS
+138 PVNPTGNPTKAPAD
-152 EAPVNPTSNPT
+152 PTP
-163 KVPASEAPV
+163 
-172 NPTSNPT
+172 
-179 KAPASEAPVNP
+179 
-190 TSNPTKTPASE
+190 
-201 APVNPTSNPTKAP
+201 
-214 ASEAPVNPTSNP
+214 
-226 TKAPASETPVNP
+226 
-238 TSNPTKAPA
+238 
-247 SEAPVNPTS
+247 
-256 NPTKVPASE
+256 
-265 APVNPT
+265 
-271 SNPTKAPASE
+271 
-281 APVNPT
+281 
-287 KAPVNPTKEPTT
+287 EPTT

-304 PSGNTLT
+304 PSGNALT

-325 AQNILGSKCV
+325 AQNILVSGSV

-341 QGYASYIYNPG
+341 QGYASYVYNPG

-380 GDIAAAGNSIATLK
+380 GGIAAAGNSITTLK

-419 VMTDAQRGGAVYGVQ
+419 VMTDTRRGGAVYGVQ

-486 NGVAQA
+486 KGVAQA
-492 HSEYMASKNSDVMD
+492 HSEYMASKNSDVTD

>member
-152 EAPVNPTSNPT
+152 EAPVNPT
-163 KVPASEAPV
+163 
-172 NPTSNPT
+172 
-179 KAPASEAPVNP
+179 
-190 TSNPTKTPASE
+190 
-201 APVNPTSNPTKAP
+201 
-214 ASEAPVNPTSNP
+214 
-226 TKAPASETPVNP
+226 
-238 TSNPTKAPA
+238 
-247 SEAPVNPTS
+247 
-256 NPTKVPASE
+256 
-265 APVNPT
+265 
-271 SNPTKAPASE
+271 
-281 APVNPT
+281 
-287 KAPVNPTKEPTT
+287 KAPVNPTKEPVDPTPEPTT

-352 NDYSCLVELQ
+352 NDYSCLVEFQ
-362 VKDGKLVEL
+362 IRDGKLVEL

-380 GDIAAAGNSIATLK
+380 GGIAAAGNSIATLK

-419 VMTDAQRGGAVYGVQ
+419 VMTDTQRGGAVYGVQ

>member
-12 VLTAAALVLTGII
+12 VLTAAALVLTGIT

-116 ETEMPGTTT
+116 ETEMPGTT

-138 PVNPTSNPTKAPAS
+138 PVNPTSNPTKA
-152 EAPVNPTSNPT
+152 
-163 KVPASEAPV
+163 
-172 NPTSNPT
+172 
-179 KAPASEAPVNP
+179 
-190 TSNPTKTPASE
+190 
-201 APVNPTSNPTKAP
+201 
-214 ASEAPVNPTSNP
+214 
-226 TKAPASETPVNP
+226 
-238 TSNPTKAPA
+238 
-247 SEAPVNPTS
+247 
-256 NPTKVPASE
+256 PASE

-352 NDYSCLVELQ
+352 NDYSCLVEFQ
-362 VKDGKLVEL
+362 IRDGKLVEL

>member
-12 VLTAAALVLTGII
+12 VLTAAALVVTGIT

-116 ETEMPGTTT
+116 ETEMPGTT

-179 KAPASEAPVNP
+179 KVPASETPVNP
-190 TSNPTKTPASE
+190 TG
-201 APVNPTSNPTKAP
+201 NPTKAP
-214 ASEAPVNPTSNP
+214 ASEAPVNPTG
-226 TKAPASETPVNP
+226 
-238 TSNPTKAPA
+238 NPTKAPA
-247 SEAPVNPTS
+247 SEAPVNPTG
-256 NPTKVPASE
+256 
-265 APVNPT
+265 
-271 SNPTKAPASE
+271 NPTKAPASE
-281 APVNPT
+281 APVDPTSNPT
-287 KAPVNPTKEPTT
+287 KAPADPTPEPTT
-299 APTAA
+299 A

-352 NDYSCLVELQ
+352 NDYSCLVEFQ
-362 VKDGKLVEL
+362 IRDGKLVEL

-380 GDIAAAGNSIATLK
+380 GGIAAAGHSIATLK

-419 VMTDAQRGGAVYGVQ
+419 VMTDTQRGGAVYGVQ

-492 HSEYMASKNSDVMD
+492 HSEYMAGKNSDVMD

>member
-12 VLTAAALVLTGII
+12 VLTTAALVLTGIT

-116 ETEMPGTTT
+116 ETEMPGTT

-138 PVNPTSNPTKAPAS
+138 
-152 EAPVNPTSNPT
+152 
-163 KVPASEAPV
+163 PV

-201 APVNPTSNPTKAP
+201 APVNPTSNPTKA
-214 ASEAPVNPTSNP
+214 
-226 TKAPASETPVNP
+226 
-238 TSNPTKAPA
+238 
-247 SEAPVNPTS
+247 
-256 NPTKVPASE
+256 PASE

-352 NDYSCLVELQ
+352 NDYSCLVEFQ
-362 VKDGKLVEL
+362 IRDGKLVEL

>member
-12 VLTAAALVLTGII
+12 VLTAAALVLTGIT

-116 ETEMPGTTT
+116 ETEMPGTT

-152 EAPVNPTSNPT
+152 EAPVNPTKEPVDPT
-163 KVPASEAPV
+163 P
-172 NPTSNPT
+172 
-179 KAPASEAPVNP
+179 
-190 TSNPTKTPASE
+190 
-201 APVNPTSNPTKAP
+201 
-214 ASEAPVNPTSNP
+214 
-226 TKAPASETPVNP
+226 
-238 TSNPTKAPA
+238 
-247 SEAPVNPTS
+247 
-256 NPTKVPASE
+256 
-265 APVNPT
+265 
-271 SNPTKAPASE
+271 
-281 APVNPT
+281 
-287 KAPVNPTKEPTT
+287 EPTT

>member
-12 VLTAAALVLTGII
+12 VLTAAALVLTGIT

-116 ETEMPGTTT
+116 ETEMPGTT

-163 KVPASEAPV
+163 KAPASEAPV

-190 TSNPTKTPASE
+190 TSNPTK
-201 APVNPTSNPTKAP
+201 V
-214 ASEAPVNPTSNP
+214 
-226 TKAPASETPVNP
+226 PASET
-238 TSNPTKAPA
+238 
-247 SEAPVNPTS
+247 
-256 NPTKVPASE
+256 
-265 APVNPT
+265 PVNPT

-287 KAPVNPTKEPTT
+287 KAPVNPTKEPVDPTPEPTT

>member
-12 VLTAAALVLTGII
+12 VLTAALVLTGIT

-69 KVASVSA
+69 KVAPVSA

-116 ETEMPGTTT
+116 ETEMPGTT
-125 VPTAKPTGEPTKT
+125 VPTAKPTGVPTTKPTGEPTKA

-163 KVPASEAPV
+163 KVPASEAPI

-179 KAPASEAPVNP
+179 KVPASEAPVNP
-190 TSNPTKTPASE
+190 TSNPTKVPASK
-201 APVNPTSNPTKAP
+201 APVNPTSNPTK
-214 ASEAPVNPTSNP
+214 V
-226 TKAPASETPVNP
+226 PASETPVNP

-271 SNPTKAPASE
+271 SNPTKAPAD
-281 APVNPT
+281 PT
-287 KAPVNPTKEPTT
+287 PEPTT

-311 IGKYSLSIGMSFQD
+311 IGKYSLSIGMSFKD

-352 NDYSCLVELQ
+352 NDYSCLVEFQ
-362 VKDGKLVEL
+362 IKDGKLVEL

-380 GDIAAAGNSIATLK
+380 GGIAAAGNSIATLK

-419 VMTDAQRGGAVYGVQ
+419 VMTDTQRGGAVYGVQ

-492 HSEYMASKNSDVMD
+492 HSKYMASKNSDVMD

>member
-12 VLTAAALVLTGII
+12 VLTAAALVLTGIT

-125 VPTAKPTGEPTKT
+125 VPTAKPTGEPTK
-138 PVNPTSNPTKAPAS
+138 
-152 EAPVNPTSNPT
+152 
-163 KVPASEAPV
+163 
-172 NPTSNPT
+172 
-179 KAPASEAPVNP
+179 
-190 TSNPTKTPASE
+190 

-226 TKAPASETPVNP
+226 TKAPVNPTSNPTKAPASETPVNP
-238 TSNPTKAPA
+238 TSNPTK
-247 SEAPVNPTS
+247 
-256 NPTKVPASE
+256 VPASK

-271 SNPTKAPASE
+271 SNPTKAPAD
-281 APVNPT
+281 PT
-287 KAPVNPTKEPTT
+287 PEPTT

-352 NDYSCLVELQ
+352 NDYSCLVEFQ
-362 VKDGKLVEL
+362 IRDGKLVEL

-380 GDIAAAGNSIATLK
+380 GGVAAAGNSIATLK

-419 VMTDAQRGGAVYGVQ
+419 VMTDTQRGGAVYGVQ